1 MKFKI
6 VTLLAI
12 VALMVLLPSTAK
24 ADNYNFSTCPNGV
37 TPPCSGASGKV
48 ESWTSG
54 GLTITATGYKS
65 TGKEDNLFIKT
76 DSGDEHGLGLVGA
89 SDDEIEPG
97 NFIQLNV
104 SNLDAHGIG
113 SGTLTFGSVQSGEGY
128 TICVTNKPG
137 TMVGATCFSGNLDE
151 TPVSVNWGTDKY
163 IDITATKGDVLISD
177 VSVTATPEPGT
188 MGLTL
193 LGAAG
198 LLAFAIRR
206 AALGGLPNHF
216 TSAS

>member
-12 VALMVLLPSTAK
+12 AGLMALLPSIAY
-24 ADNYNFSTCPNGV
+24 ADNINLSSCPNGA
-37 TPPCSGASGKV
+37 TPPCSGKTGKV

-54 GLTITATGYKS
+54 GLTITATGFKS
-65 TGKEDNLFIKT
+65 AGKQDNLFIKT
-76 DSGDEHGLGLVGA
+76 DGGDEHGLGLLGA
-89 SDDEIEPG
+89 SDGEIQSG
-97 NFIQLNV
+97 NFIQLDV
-104 SNLDAHGIG
+104 SNLDKNGIG

-128 TICVTNKPG
+128 EICVTNTAG
-137 TMVGATCFSGNLDE
+137 TLKGATCFSGNADE
-151 TPVSVNWGTDKY
+151 KPVNVNWGKDKY

-177 VSVTATPEPGT
+177 FSFTSTTPEPGT
-188 MGLTL
+188 LGLTL

-206 AALGGLPNHF
+206 TAFGG
-216 TSAS
+216 

>member
-12 VALMVLLPSTAK
+12 AGLMALMPSTAN
-24 ADNYNFSTCPNGV
+24 ADNINLSSCPKGV
-37 TPPCSGASGKV
+37 KTPCSGATGKV
-48 ESWTSG
+48 ESWTAG
-54 GLTITATGYKS
+54 GLTITATGFS
-65 TGKEDNLFIKT
+65 SAGKEDDLFIKT
-76 DSGDEHGLGLVGA
+76 DGGDEHGLGLVGA
-89 SDDEIEPG
+89 SDGEIQPG

-104 SNLDAHGIG
+104 SSLDKDGIT
-113 SGTLTFGSVQSGEGY
+113 SGTLTFGSVQPGEGY
-128 TICVTNKPG
+128 EICVTNTAG
-137 TMVGATCFSGNLDE
+137 TLKGATCFSGNADE
-151 TPVSVNWGTDKY
+151 TPVKVTWGKDEY

-177 VSVTATPEPGT
+177 FSYTATTPEPGT

-206 AALGGLPNHF
+206 TALGG
-216 TSAS
+216 